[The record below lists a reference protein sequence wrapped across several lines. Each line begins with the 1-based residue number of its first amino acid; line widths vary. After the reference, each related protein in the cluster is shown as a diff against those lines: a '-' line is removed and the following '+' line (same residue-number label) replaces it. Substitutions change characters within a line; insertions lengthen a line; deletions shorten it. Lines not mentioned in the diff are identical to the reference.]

1 METTA
6 FDLLIV
12 PTLCVTFGG
21 IVAGAALLFLM
32 RTIETVLRHL
42 SSASRSWLEFP
53 PTVDDPPP
61 RSAHRVARRAI
72 KLHG

>member
-12 PTLCVTFGG
+12 PTLLVTFGG

-32 RTIETVLRHL
+32 RAIRALLDRIRASQCRLSLRE
-42 SSASRSWLEFP
+42 STSPFA
-53 PTVDDPPP
+53 
-61 RSAHRVARRAI
+61 ARKATLR
-72 KLHG
+72 